1 MSDQDPISTMLTV
14 IRNGQMAKKKQVVVT
29 HSNIKLALLEV
40 LKSEGYLKSVAVVQS
55 APGKRLLNVG
65 LKYTKDLQPAI
76 QTIKRVSKPSLRIYK
91 KSDELTKV
99 QDGFGIS
106 IVSTSTGVMTSFDAV
121 SRKLGGEV
129 LCDVT

>member
-91 KSDELTKV
+91 KADQLTKV

-106 IVSTSTGVMTSFDAV
+106 IVSTSTGVMTGFDAV